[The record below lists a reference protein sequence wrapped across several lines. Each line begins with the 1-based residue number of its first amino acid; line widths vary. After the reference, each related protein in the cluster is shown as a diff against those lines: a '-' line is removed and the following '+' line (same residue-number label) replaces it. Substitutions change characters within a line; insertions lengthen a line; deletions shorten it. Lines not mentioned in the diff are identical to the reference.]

1 MNRLLALALLASLA
15 SCGPATMEVADV
27 KDPGRKEIAIP
38 AGASVAEAKRIRA
51 ANERV
56 DSLPIISPVGEMS
69 GISRIVLLDVG
80 TGCQYVVRAMYQDAV
95 DLSARMERDPR
106 PGNPIG
112 SRQRC
117 GASVPG
123 SKDVKSLTSG
133 VPMGFHAGIET
144 DRETGCQYM
153 VVSYWQDDVRSLPR
167 TMAAGDERRHM
178 CSEGAAR

>member
-1 MNRLLALALLASLA
+1 MNRLLALACLAALV
-15 SCGPATMEVADV
+15 SCGPAPMEVADV
-27 KDPGRKEIAIP
+27 KDPGRKQIAIP

-51 ANERV
+51 TNARV
-56 DSLPIISPVGEMS
+56 ESLPVISPVDDMI

-106 PGNPIG
+106 PENPMG

-123 SKDVKSLTSG
+123 SKEVKSLTSG

-144 DRETGCQYM
+144 DRETGCEYM

-167 TMAAGDERRHM
+167 MIAAGDQRRQL
-178 CSEGAAR
+178 CAEGAAR

>member
-1 MNRLLALALLASLA
+1 MNRLLALACLATLV
-15 SCGPATMEVADV
+15 SCGPAPMEVADV

-38 AGASVAEAKRIRA
+38 SGTSVAEAKRIRA
-51 ANERV
+51 ANARIESV
-56 DSLPIISPVGEMS
+56 PVISPVDDIG

-80 TGCQYVVRAMYQDAV
+80 TGCQYVVRAMYQDAI
-95 DLSARMERDPR
+95 DLSARMEPDPR
-106 PGNPIG
+106 PENPMG

-144 DRETGCQYM
+144 DRETGCEYM

-167 TMAAGDERRHM
+167 MIAIGDQRRQL
-178 CSEGAAR
+178 CAEEATR